1 MTTLLAALLPLR
13 ERVRLRGVAV
23 SPLTAPLPHRRGTVV
38 AATIGV
44 VLIIGLMYASPMPG
58 PWGLLIT
65 VAGCALVAVL
75 LGSPLVTT
83 VLLLLASFVRLAI
96 HVGGL
101 PAEPMTLLFVA
112 LVASAAL
119 AGLRATVRFHF
130 GPLEAVMVAYLLWN
144 VVSIAWPHAYPAVDP
159 RTGESIVLYRF
170 LLAGSI
176 FPFAGY
182 AMGRAYFRSASRIRI
197 LLFSLLAFSAY
208 SAVVSVLQFTGPKA
222 LVWPRYIV
230 NSPSWPERA
239 VGVFDQPVINGL
251 VMSAGFVAAVVL
263 ARERSLRAWQRVLSA
278 LVAPMCAVGVYL
290 THTRVAL
297 LVFGLAIVLCAFIAR
312 GVRAVFVMTLIA
324 AGMFLAAEWATISSA
339 DRTKGGLG
347 SLGEVQDRL
356 NMISTSF
363 WAIKEEPLIGWGF
376 ARFQQIN
383 THHHQQWA
391 NDIKWE
397 RGYGYASHEN
407 ELGIAAEL
415 GLVGLGLWLT
425 VLALLLWQVV
435 RAFRRL
441 PSEGVNG
448 RAVGVIAIASL
459 LVWSGSGA
467 TVDLRF
473 FDFPNLLV
481 FLIAGAAVGASIE
494 NSTGSSRNPTVSS
507 AERRDEVAV

>member
-1 MTTLLAALLPLR
+1 MTTLLGALIPLR
-13 ERVRLRGVAV
+13 ERVRLRGAAV
-23 SPLTAPLPHRRGTVV
+23 LPLTAPPSHAGRTAV
-38 AATIGV
+38 AAAIGI
-44 VLIIGLMYASPMPG
+44 VLIIGLMYAGPVPG
-58 PWGLLIT
+58 PSGLLIT
-65 VAGCALVAVL
+65 VAGCALLAVV

-83 VLLLLASFVRLAI
+83 VLLLVASFVRLAM
-96 HVGGL
+96 HVSGL

-119 AGLRATVRFHF
+119 AGLRAKTRFHF

-144 VVSIAWPHAYPAVDP
+144 VVSVVWPHVYPAVDP
-159 RTGESIVLYRF
+159 RSGEPIVLYRF
-170 LLAGSI
+170 LLAGVI
-176 FPFAGY
+176 FPFVGY
-182 AMGRAYFRSASRIRI
+182 VVGRAYFRSASRIRV
-197 LLFSLLAFSAY
+197 LLLSLLAFSAY

-230 NSPSWPERA
+230 DSPSWPERA

-290 THTRVAL
+290 THTRAAL
-297 LVFGLAIVLCAFIAR
+297 MVFGLAVVLCALIAR
-312 GVRAVFVMTLIA
+312 GVRAVFVVVLIGACMFIA
-324 AGMFLAAEWATISSA
+324 ADWSTISSA
-339 DRTKGGLG
+339 DRAKGGLG
-347 SLGEVQDRL
+347 SLGEVQDRM
-356 NMISTSF
+356 NMISTSL
-363 WAIKEEPLIGWGF
+363 WAIQEEPVIGWGF
-376 ARFQQIN
+376 GRFQQIN

-397 RGYGYASHEN
+397 RGYGYSSHEN

-425 VLALLLWQVV
+425 VLALLLRQVV

-441 PSEGVNG
+441 PARGVNG
-448 RAVGVIAIASL
+448 RAVGVIALASL
-459 LVWSGSGA
+459 LVWSASGA

-481 FLIAGAAVGASIE
+481 FLIAGAAVGASLE
-494 NSTGSSRNPTVSS
+494 NSSGNERNPTASS
-507 AERRDEVAV
+507 VERRDGVAV